1 MSHESKMDLDLV
13 VKGHIVKSFDKDLE
27 KLQDLLN
34 ALAEQVLDQ
43 LKKASLAV
51 VEHDR
56 VMAQKIYEDDD
67 IVDQIEFEI
76 TQFSLRLL
84 AQRQPFG
91 EDLRRIVSS
100 FKISANL
107 ERIGDYGEN
116 MAKRVLKSENH
127 RKLQENNP
135 FRHSFLML
143 TQVILDRLKEVMVA
157 YEKDDDEKAI
167 FLWKKDEEIND
178 FYRKSFQEILNFM
191 VAHPQDISFYTD
203 LLFIIKN
210 LERAGDR
217 ISNIAESIVFIKKG
231 AVKLKR

>member
-1 MSHESKMDLDLV
+1 MTREHKIDISQSA
-13 VKGHIVKSFDKDLE
+13 KGHIVKSFDKDLE
-27 KLQDLLN
+27 KLQDLLSD
-34 ALAEQVLDQ
+34 LCHQVLDQ
-43 LKKASLAV
+43 LQKASIAV

-56 VMAQKIYEDDD
+56 EMAEIIYQDDD
-67 IVDQIEFEI
+67 KVDQIEYDI

-91 EDLRRIVSS
+91 EDLRRIVSA

-107 ERIGDYGEN
+107 ERIGDYAEN

-135 FRHSFLML
+135 FRKSFLTL
-143 TQVILDRLKEVMVA
+143 TQVIIDRLKEVMIA
-157 YEKDDDEKAI
+157 YNENDAEKAKY
-167 FLWKKDEEIND
+167 LWKKDEEINN
-178 FYRKSFQEILNFM
+178 FYHQSFQEIINFM
-191 VAHPQDISFYTD
+191 ILHPQDIPFYTD

-231 AVKLKR
+231 DVKLK